1 MNITAK
7 YLTKVYNNGVYALD
21 GFTAD
26 IKSGEFVAVLGAS
39 GCGKTTLL
47 RLFAG
52 LEKPTAGEL
61 YFNGV
66 LFKDLPISK
75 RDTAIVF
82 QEYVLYPK
90 MTVWENVAVALER
103 YDLTRAE
110 EEKRVYTVLSGLGLI
125 KFRNQLPR
133 NLSGGQ
139 QQRVALARALVR
151 RPSLVL
157 FDEPLSNIAPEQRE
171 EYISIIKSMKAELP
185 RSTFIYVTH
194 NPREAMSVG
203 DKLLI
208 MGNGRLLQYGEKE
221 RVWKNP
227 YCADV
232 LRTLCAD
239 PREFVGSIKDGA
251 FSGCVQ
257 NGVYLGD
264 FKDNDNKAAV
274 FDFQTG
280 YGGSATVILNAYD
293 NNKPYLFD
301 SEEKLVIGER
311 ELVCLDGEFDGKTLK
326 FANAEY
332 AADED
337 FRLRFIG
344 EFGKV
349 TVAVASD
356 KIRFK
361 PLFGDIKIPA
371 LKSGSYL
378 NAGGSRFCLY
388 SYDGFDGFIYI
399 NPADVSLYDGK
410 MRVLAH
416 YRVYKQS
423 CPARIS
429 GGKLRMRCGA
439 LDYKRGDS
447 GAVTVSFDKRAY
459 ITPVKKGGLKA
470 VCLAEEDLGGV
481 KLVYLALKG
490 FEHYAVFYSEPEN
503 KFFSVKNL
511 RISVAA
517 EGVSASRGH

>member
-208 MGNGRLLQYGEKE
+208 MGNGRL
-221 RVWKNP
+221 
-227 YCADV
+227 
-232 LRTLCAD
+232 
-239 PREFVGSIKDGA
+239 
-251 FSGCVQ
+251 FSTA
-257 NGVYLGD
+257 
-264 FKDNDNKAAV
+264 KRS
-274 FDFQTG
+274 G
-280 YGGSATVILNAYD
+280 YG
-293 NNKPYLFD
+293 
-301 SEEKLVIGER
+301 
-311 ELVCLDGEFDGKTLK
+311 KT
-326 FANAEY
+326 
-332 AADED
+332 
-337 FRLRFIG
+337 RI
-344 EFGKV
+344 
-349 TVAVASD
+349 
-356 KIRFK
+356 
-361 PLFGDIKIPA
+361 
-371 LKSGSYL
+371 
-378 NAGGSRFCLY
+378 
-388 SYDGFDGFIYI
+388 
-399 NPADVSLYDGK
+399 
-410 MRVLAH
+410 
-416 YRVYKQS
+416 
-423 CPARIS
+423 ART
-429 GGKLRMRCGA
+429 C
-439 LDYKRGDS
+439 
-447 GAVTVSFDKRAY
+447 
-459 ITPVKKGGLKA
+459 
-470 VCLAEEDLGGV
+470 
-481 KLVYLALKG
+481 
-490 FEHYAVFYSEPEN
+490 
-503 KFFSVKNL
+503 
-511 RISVAA
+511 
-517 EGVSASRGH
+517 

>member
-311 ELVCLDGEFDGKTLK
+311 ELVCLDGEFDGKT
-326 FANAEY
+326 FWGNY
-332 AADED
+332 G
-337 FRLRFIG
+337 R
-344 EFGKV
+344 
-349 TVAVASD
+349 
-356 KIRFK
+356 
-361 PLFGDIKIPA
+361 
-371 LKSGSYL
+371 
-378 NAGGSRFCLY
+378 
-388 SYDGFDGFIYI
+388 
-399 NPADVSLYDGK
+399 
-410 MRVLAH
+410 
-416 YRVYKQS
+416 
-423 CPARIS
+423 
-429 GGKLRMRCGA
+429 
-439 LDYKRGDS
+439 
-447 GAVTVSFDKRAY
+447 
-459 ITPVKKGGLKA
+459 
-470 VCLAEEDLGGV
+470 
-481 KLVYLALKG
+481 
-490 FEHYAVFYSEPEN
+490 
-503 KFFSVKNL
+503 
-511 RISVAA
+511 
-517 EGVSASRGH
+517 